1 MCKGLSYFFCI
12 FMPVFRTYEKQA
24 FFISV
29 FCEDNKC
36 LHIIYKLIVEEKEK
50 MKFVKGLTISMT
62 AALLLA
68 ACGGEETKEEE
79 KQQETTASEEASAYP
94 KTFVDGRGVEVIIE
108 EKPDRIVSTTL
119 AVDEYLV
126 NLTDIE
132 NIVGV
137 TAISTDPS
145 ISNVADL
152 TAPVETKFEKVTA
165 EQVIALDPDLVIIP
179 SYVNPEVLN
188 QLEDAGVVT
197 YQVVD
202 DASFA
207 GIIETVETLG
217 DLLDEEENA
226 DKLIADYNERYAAI
240 EEAVAKDE
248 DEDRVLYYTE
258 YLSSVTGNTSIGE
271 MIELAGGTN
280 VVVEAGIV
288 GDEYPDYP
296 NVSKEL
302 LVDLNPEF
310 IFTTAWDPSGNEPAF
325 VTEWKNDPALA
336 NVDAIKNGHIYV
348 LDSANVTTAS
358 HYVIEGAEDM
368 FDILSKN

>member
-1 MCKGLSYFFCI
+1 M
-12 FMPVFRTYEKQA
+12 
-24 FFISV
+24 
-29 FCEDNKC
+29 
-36 LHIIYKLIVEEKEK
+36 
-50 MKFVKGLTISMT
+50 
-62 AALLLA
+62 
-68 ACGGEETKEEE
+68 
-79 KQQETTASEEASAYP
+79 
-94 KTFVDGRGVEVIIE
+94 
-108 EKPDRIVSTTL
+108 
-119 AVDEYLV
+119 
-126 NLTDIE
+126 
-132 NIVGV
+132 
-137 TAISTDPS
+137 
-145 ISNVADL
+145 
-152 TAPVETKFEKVTA
+152 TA

-179 SYVNPEVLN
+179 SYVNPEVLD
-188 QLEDAGVVT
+188 QLEDAGIVT

-202 DASFA
+202 DSSFA
-207 GIIETVETLG
+207 GIIDTVETLG

-226 DKLIADYNERYAAI
+226 DKLIADYNERYKAI

-280 VVVEAGIV
+280 VVAEAGIV

-302 LVDLNPEF
+302 LVELNPEF
-310 IFTTAWDPSGNEPAF
+310 IFTTGWDPSGNEPAF

-336 NVDAIKNGHIYV
+336 NVDAIKNGHVYV

>member
-1 MCKGLSYFFCI
+1 
-12 FMPVFRTYEKQA
+12 
-24 FFISV
+24 
-29 FCEDNKC
+29 
-36 LHIIYKLIVEEKEK
+36 
-50 MKFVKGLTISMT
+50 MKFVKGLTISMA

-79 KQQETTASEEASAYP
+79 KQQETAASEEASAYP

-132 NIVGV
+132 NIIGV

-336 NVDAIKNGHIYV
+336 NVDAIKNGHVYV